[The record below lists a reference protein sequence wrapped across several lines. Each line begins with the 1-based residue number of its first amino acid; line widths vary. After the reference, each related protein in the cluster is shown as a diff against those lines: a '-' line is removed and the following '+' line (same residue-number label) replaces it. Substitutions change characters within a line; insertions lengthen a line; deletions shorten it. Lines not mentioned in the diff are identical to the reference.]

1 MPISVREPL
10 LEQCLNNIHYLERPD
25 NRDLRHIPGDYGL
38 PLIGSALSLAAN
50 PLQFC
55 DQRFHRYGE
64 ISRFAMGPSHIVLA
78 LGPDNARE
86 LHLDTGKNFSS
97 AKGLGHFESLIGGSL
112 IMKDFEEHRLQ
123 RRLMQTAFKKS
134 SMDRYVEHINAIC
147 TGTLQPLYGA
157 DEFLLANQ
165 ARSTLLE
172 IAMRTFTGVTD
183 KGKES
188 VKLKAAFEKFIDGFD
203 FIFEINLPG
212 FKYRGSLQA
221 KKYIADY
228 IRELIVDKRNNNDN
242 DILAHFCREL
252 DEDGNYFSDTDIV
265 ENFVVLLFAAQD
277 TTTASLVNAC
287 YELGRQPQW
296 QHRLREEARALGKAA
311 IGQEDLEALPSFEMV
326 FNETQRLHSSVPLFP
341 RRSINPCE
349 LSGVEIPADTLLMN
363 AISYN
368 HVIPGWWTEP
378 EKFDP
383 ERFERGEHKQHPFL
397 FHPFGGGA
405 HKCIGMHFAKMV
417 FTTFM
422 YHLIIGH
429 EVKLRPGYEPDW
441 QHLPMP
447 KPKDKLPVRLV
458 PVD

>member
-1 MPISVREPL
+1 MSD
-10 LEQCLNNIHYLERPD
+10 IHYLARPD

-38 PLIGSALSLAAN
+38 PLLGNVFSLGAN
-50 PLQFC
+50 PLKFC
-55 DQRFHRYGE
+55 DDRFNRYGE
-64 ISRFAMGPSHIVLA
+64 VSRFAMGPSHLVLA
-78 LGPDNARE
+78 LGPENARA
-86 LHLDTGKNFSS
+86 LHLDVEKNFSS

-112 IMKDFEEHRLQ
+112 IMKDFEEHRFQ

-134 SMDRYVEHINAIC
+134 SMDGYMAHINAIC
-147 TGTLQPLYGA
+147 AGALHPLYDAG
-157 DEFLLANQ
+157 EFEFFGS

-172 IAMRTFTGVTD
+172 IAAQTFTGVVGQGGEGT
-183 KGKES
+183 
-188 VKLKAAFEKFIDGFD
+188 KLKTAFEDFIGGFD

-212 FKYRGSLQA
+212 FKYRRSLLA
-221 KKYIADY
+221 KQYIAAF
-228 IRELIVDKRNNNDN
+228 IRELIADKRRSDDK
-242 DILAHFCREL
+242 DILAHFCRER
-252 DEDGNYFSDTDIV
+252 DERGNYFSDYDIV

-287 YELGRQPQW
+287 YELGRHPEW
-296 QHRLREEARALGKAA
+296 QQRLREEARALGKDA
-311 IGQEDLEALPSFEMV
+311 IAQEDLDLLPSFGMV

-349 LSGVEIPADTLLMN
+349 LSGVEIPADTMLMN
-363 AISYN
+363 AITYN

-378 EKFDP
+378 HKFDP

-405 HKCIGMHFAKMV
+405 HKCIGMHFAKIV
-417 FTTFM
+417 FCSFM
-422 YHLIIGH
+422 YHLIRGH
-429 EVKLRPGYEPDW
+429 EIRLRPGYDPDW

-447 KPKDKLPVRLV
+447 KPKDNLPMCLV

>member
-1 MPISVREPL
+1 MTD
-10 LEQCLNNIHYLERPD
+10 IHYLERPD

-38 PLIGSALSLAAN
+38 PLLGNALDLNAN
-50 PLQFC
+50 PQLFC
-55 DQRFHRYGE
+55 DERFKSYGP

-86 LHLDTGKNFSS
+86 LHLDVGKNFSS
-97 AKGLGHFESLIGGSL
+97 AKGLGHFESYIGGSL
-112 IMKDFEEHRLQ
+112 IMKDFEAHRFQ

-134 SMDRYVEHINAIC
+134 SMNGYAEHINSIC
-147 TGTLQPLYGA
+147 IDRLRNLQNAG
-157 DEFLLANQ
+157 EFRLGDH

-172 IAMRTFTGVTD
+172 IAAQTFTGVVD
-183 KGKES
+183 EGKVS
-188 VKLKAAFEKFIDGFD
+188 SGLKTAFEKFIDGFT
-203 FIFEINLPG
+203 FIFPINLPG
-212 FKYRGSLQA
+212 FRYHRSLKA
-221 KKYIADY
+221 KSYIAGF
-228 IRELIVDKRNNNDN
+228 IRELIAEKRNNNDS

-252 DEDGNYFSDTDIV
+252 DENGNYFTDSDIV
-265 ENFVVLLFAAQD
+265 ENFVLLLFAAQD

-287 YELGRQPQW
+287 YELGRHPQW
-296 QHRLREEARALGKAA
+296 QKRLREEARAIDKDTVA
-311 IGQEDLEALPSFEMV
+311 QDDLDELPSFRMV

-341 RRSINPCE
+341 RRSIDACE

-363 AISYN
+363 AITYN
-368 HVIPGWWTEP
+368 HIMPGWWTEP

-405 HKCIGMHFAKMV
+405 HKCIGMHFAQMV
-417 FTTFM
+417 FTIFM
-422 YHLIIGH
+422 FHLVKGH
-429 EVKLRPGYEPDW
+429 EIQLRPGYDPDW

-447 KPKDKLPVRLV
+447 KPKDNLPMRLA